1 MELSKK
7 IKQIRNDN
15 KLTQEQFAEKML
27 VSRTAVSKWENGTCY
42 PSIDSLKYMSQTFNV
57 SLDKL
62 LSSEE
67 ILEIA
72 KTENQ
77 SNISKYNG
85 LLFCLLDVVRIIF
98 MITNT
103 KVEYVGKENVPN
115 ETFVC
120 YANHKSAMDVFL
132 THYGLNSVCSVI
144 GKKSLFKYP
153 VIKDFQY
160 TFGCIALDRE
170 NDRAA
175 AKNMIEAMRNIKN
188 GLSYIIFP
196 EGTRNKTEEGV
207 LKAREGAFKLVT
219 KTGVPLLPCTIIGSE
234 GYSKRKTI
242 FKRVKVKVIFHKP
255 IYSEEYMQFN
265 TTEIS
270 NQVMEIIKK
279 DLN

>member
-77 SNISKYNG
+77 SNISKYNS

-98 MITNT
+98 
-103 KVEYVGKENVPN
+103 
-115 ETFVC
+115 
-120 YANHKSAMDVFL
+120 VFL
-132 THYGLNSVCSVI
+132 PLYSYKTNDFIYSV
-144 GKKSLFKYP
+144 SLFNS
-153 VIKDFQY
+153 
-160 TFGCIALDRE
+160 
-170 NDRAA
+170 NDLGSTL
-175 AKNMIEAMRNIKN
+175 KIVFLLI
-188 GLSYIIFP
+188 YIIFLILGII
-196 EGTRNKTEEGV
+196 ELIFNYKGNNRLLNKISLFLDVISIFV
-207 LKAREGAFKLVT
+207 LLFT
-219 KTGVPLLPCTIIGSE
+219 KQPYVIALMFVIFII
-234 GYSKRKTI
+234 KTI
-242 FKRVKVKVIFHKP
+242 MLANVNKSVVKNSKC
-255 IYSEEYMQFN
+255 ER
-265 TTEIS
+265 
-270 NQVMEIIKK
+270 
-279 DLN
+279 